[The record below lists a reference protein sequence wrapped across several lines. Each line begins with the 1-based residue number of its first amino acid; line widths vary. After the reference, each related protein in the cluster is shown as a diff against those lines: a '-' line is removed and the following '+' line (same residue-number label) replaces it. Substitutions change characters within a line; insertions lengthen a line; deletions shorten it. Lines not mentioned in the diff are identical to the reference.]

1 GSPNKTEEGR
11 WPLGSGGLIDVFALF
26 RRNFPAPIYYAKDFP
41 VGYRVMTYMTAPMHV
56 MRCLSQLRKLPTF
69 ILLPTMFRLC
79 RQVHQVRTRSAI
91 PLKIATMRT
100 INNQPATQ
108 SVANSG
114 NGGRWCN

>member
-1 GSPNKTEEGR
+1 FQAEDGIRDFHVTG
-11 WPLGSGGLIDVFALF
+11 VQTCAL
-26 RRNFPAPIYYAKDFP
+26 PISKDFP